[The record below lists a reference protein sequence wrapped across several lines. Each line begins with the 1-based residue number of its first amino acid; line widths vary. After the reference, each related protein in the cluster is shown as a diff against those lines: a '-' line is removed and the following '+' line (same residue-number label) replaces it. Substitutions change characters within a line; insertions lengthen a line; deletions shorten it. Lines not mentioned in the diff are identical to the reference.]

1 MTASRT
7 GPGPGRGTLRV
18 HVTGAACAGVTT
30 LGHALATRLD
40 VPLVDTD
47 DAYWLPTDPP
57 YTARRLP
64 QERRAL
70 IRQWLDGATGWV
82 IAGSLVSWGTELI
95 RTAQLTVFVDT
106 PTPLRLERLR
116 AREAARFGSRILPGG
131 DMHVIHESFL
141 DWAACYDDPSFDG
154 RSRRGHEDWLSRLP
168 MPVLALDGTRPVD
181 SLAEQVVMSLDA
193 AGRGALPPGPPGIL
207 GTG

>member
-1 MTASRT
+1 MTSDGGQS
-7 GPGPGRGTLRV
+7 GPGAGTARV
-18 HVTGAACAGVTT
+18 HITGAACAGVTT
-30 LGHALATRLD
+30 LGRALSDRLA

-57 YTARRLP
+57 FTARRLP

-70 IRQWLDGATGWV
+70 IRQWIAGSPGWV

-95 RTAQLTVFVDT
+95 RKAHLTVFVDT

-116 AREAARFGSRILPGG
+116 AREAARFGPRILPGG
-131 DMHVIHESFL
+131 DMHAIHESFL
-141 DWAACYDDPSFDG
+141 DWAACYDDPAFDG

-168 MPVLALDGTRPVD
+168 MPVLAVDGTEAVAT
-181 SLAEQVVMSLDA
+181 LAERVMA
-193 AGRGALPPGPPGIL
+193 ALAAQGGGSAPAPPEVFGQG
-207 GTG
+207 